1 MISLASTATRG
12 AAWTIAAGLIS
23 RGIGVIGTLVIT
35 RYLATDVMG
44 EVTAATVLAFTAS
57 WITQLGFTQYVLV
70 HGEDGS
76 EPIFHVTVIS
86 LTLATLV
93 LGTMAL
99 AGPLLADW
107 LHAPHLHEYLPGM
120 ALAVLIRRV
129 GSMPDKLL
137 LRRMRFRTVATAT
150 ALGEVSY
157 SAIAVTLVVTTDLGG
172 HSIII
177 ANIAQACVITGITAW
192 ACGLRDWLTPVK
204 LRWERC
210 REILTF
216 GLPLGVET
224 FLYEAARYG
233 DKLVFARLFGPAR
246 TGEYSLAYNLADV
259 PATQVGE
266 QVSNVLLPT
275 LLRVDGDRRKQVLV
289 RAIGM
294 LSLITFPMA
303 VGLAAI
309 AHTLI
314 DVLLPA
320 KWQGVAPFLVILAAV
335 SVFRPVNGLISQYLI
350 SVGLN
355 RQLMRL
361 EFARV
366 GALFGGLILLGQVGP
381 IAAAFAVGVASMVH
395 TCLLVH
401 QVHGHGG
408 FLRSLLAA
416 VRMPVVGSAVM
427 AAAVLACR
435 AYFDHVGNPHEAIQL
450 VVEMAVG
457 ACSYAAALFVFG
469 RNETHEVIEIVRRAM
484 KSKRLQ
490 ESNG

>member
-1 MISLASTATRG
+1 MRSLASTATRG
-12 AAWTIAAGLIS
+12 AAWTIAAGLLS
-23 RGIGVIGTLVIT
+23 RGVGVIGTLVIT

-44 EVTAATVLAFTAS
+44 EVTAATVLAFTAN
-57 WITQLGFTQYVLV
+57 WVTQLGFTQYVLV
-70 HGEDGS
+70 RGEDGPD
-76 EPIFHVTVIS
+76 PIFHVTVIS

-93 LGTMAL
+93 LGAMAL

-120 ALAVLIRRV
+120 ALAVLIRRI
-129 GSMPDKLL
+129 GSTPDKLL
-137 LRRMRFRTVATAT
+137 LRRMRFRMVATAT
-150 ALGEVSY
+150 AAGELCY
-157 SAIAVTLVVTTDLGG
+157 SALAVTLVVTTTLGG

-177 ANIAQACVITGITAW
+177 ANIVQACVITGITAW
-192 ACGLRDWLTPVK
+192 ACGWRDWLTPVR

-246 TGEYSLAYNLADV
+246 TGEYSLAYNLADI

-289 RAIGM
+289 RAIAM

-309 AHTLI
+309 APTLI

-320 KWQGVAPFLVILAAV
+320 RWQGVAPFLVILAGV
-335 SVFRPVNGLISQYLI
+335 SMVRPINGLISQYLV
-350 SVGLN
+350 SVGMM

-361 EFARV
+361 EFVRV
-366 GALFGGLILLGQVGP
+366 VALFGGLVLLGQVGP
-381 IAAAFAVGVASMVH
+381 IAAAFAVGLASIVH
-395 TCLLVH
+395 SCLLVR

-408 FLRSLLAA
+408 FLRSLLTA
-416 VRMPVVGSAVM
+416 VRLPVVASAAM

-435 AYFDHVGNPHEAIQL
+435 MYFDRAGNPHEAVQL

-457 ACSYAAALFVFG
+457 ACTYGLALFVFG
-469 RNETHEVIEIVRRAM
+469 RDETREVIAIVRRAM
-484 KSKRLQ
+484 QPKQLQ